1 MVVKSATIQQ
11 HATDLA
17 ESFFSIP
24 KVQHETQSR
33 KMCFWSW
40 GRKALGLHAH
50 SLGIEA
56 KSNKC

>member
-1 MVVKSATIQQ
+1 MDMIFCNHIEKNKKVYIDDMVVKSATIQQ

-33 KMCFWSW
+33 KMCFWS
-40 GRKALGLHAH
+40 
-50 SLGIEA
+50 
-56 KSNKC
+56 